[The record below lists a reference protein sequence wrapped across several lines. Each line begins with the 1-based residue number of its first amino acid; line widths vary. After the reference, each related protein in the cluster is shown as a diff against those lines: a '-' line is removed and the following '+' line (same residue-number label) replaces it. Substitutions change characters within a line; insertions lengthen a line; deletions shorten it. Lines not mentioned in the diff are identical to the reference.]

1 MNWIISIYL
10 PRISTYPSFA
20 WSDELTDVNLTRLT
34 WLIILKISSALLLMD
49 PALFETP
56 AALLLMAA
64 AFDAT
69 SLEILKMSASLLLMA
84 AALFEIPAALL
95 LMAAALFETSVTMLL
110 MAAS

>member
-1 MNWIISIYL
+1 MNWLISIYL

-34 WLIILKISSALLLMD
+34 WLIMPKISASLLLTAA
-49 PALFETP
+49 ALFETP
-56 AALLLMAA
+56 AALLLMDPALFEIPAA
-64 AFDAT
+64 
-69 SLEILKMSASLLLMA
+69 LLLMA
-84 AALFEIPAALL
+84 AALFETPAPLL